1 MAGIGSDF
9 GSAKDR
15 VGPVLRDP
23 RSHVVRPHGTA
34 VVAVQPQVE
43 ACCHPRPGEYDVRR
57 IVRFRLAQLSRSS
70 LNSRAVLATLVAV
83 VVAAVAGT
91 TVGYAAL
98 SKDVTLTL
106 DGETRQVSA
115 IGDTVADVLAAEGIE
130 VTDKDLVAP
139 AADESVSDGSAIAV
153 QFGRPLELAV
163 DGETYTYWVNSTDV
177 ASALG
182 EIGRRFDGADLSAS
196 RSSSIGRSGL
206 TLEVVTPKVVHLKLG
221 AKDLRKRTVT
231 ALTVAD
237 VLESMDFE
245 VDRHDKVTPSLRTEI
260 NDGDKVVVTD
270 IRIATRKVQREVV
283 DAPVVEREDSSMLEG
298 EEEVVQAGRDGV
310 RAVTYRLRYVDGEL
324 VARKVV
330 RASVRVKPV
339 PTIVAVGT
347 KEEPTSNFASGGTV
361 WDALAKCES
370 GGNWAINTGNGYYGG
385 LQFSAATW
393 ASVGGSGLPHQ
404 HSREEQIKRGQI
416 LQARAGWGQWP
427 SCSSKLG
434 LR

>member
-1 MAGIGSDF
+1 M
-9 GSAKDR
+9 
-15 VGPVLRDP
+15 
-23 RSHVVRPHGTA
+23 RS
-34 VVAVQPQVE
+34 
-43 ACCHPRPGEYDVRR
+43 
-57 IVRFRLAQLSRSS
+57 RLAQLSRSR
-70 LNSRAVLATLVAV
+70 LNSRAVLVTLVAV

-115 IGDTVADVLAAEGIE
+115 IGDTVADVLAAEGVE

-139 AADESVSDGSAIAV
+139 AADEPVSDGTAIAV

-163 DGETYTYWVNSTDV
+163 DGETFTYWVNSTDV

-245 VDRHDKVTPSLRTEI
+245 VDEHDKVTPPLRTEI

-270 IRIATRKVQREVV
+270 IRIATRKVKREVV

-310 RAVTYRLRYVDGEL
+310 RAVTYRLRYVDGKL

-330 RASVRVKPV
+330 RADVRRKVV
-339 PTIVAVGT
+339 PRIVAVGT
-347 KEEPTSNFASGGTV
+347 KEKPEEPAANFASGGTV
-361 WDALAKCES
+361 WDSLAQCES

-393 ASVGGSGLPHQ
+393 RSVGGSGLPHQ

-427 SCSSKLG
+427 SCSAKLG